1 MLHWFRSRAS
11 GVAATLLLSLA
22 ALVGSVVSPHQ
33 DDCHDPGCRLV
44 VVEHDAA
51 AHRITAPSTRTADS
65 HPLHCLVC
73 HWTRTFRPQITAKF
87 VATPAVL
94 IRTYVRFDLITLA
107 RNAQVAQPP
116 LRSPPASPV
125 EA

>member
-11 GVAATLLLSLA
+11 GVAAMLLLSLA
-22 ALVGSVVSPHQ
+22 ALDGSAVSPHE
-33 DDCHDPGCRLV
+33 DDCHDPGCSLA
-44 VVEHDAA
+44 VVEHDAT
-51 AHRITAPSTRTADS
+51 AHRITASSTVPGS

-73 HWTRTFRPQITAKF
+73 HWTRTFRPQIATTF
-87 VATPAVL
+87 VASPTVL
-94 IRTYVRFDLITLA
+94 VRTYVRFDLVIVA

-116 LRSPPASPV
+116 LRSPPHLQS

>member
-22 ALVGSVVSPHQ
+22 ALGGSAVSPHE
-33 DDCHDPGCRLV
+33 DDCHDPGCSVV
-44 VVEHDAA
+44 VVEHDAT
-51 AHRITAPSTRTADS
+51 AHRITTPSTIADS

-73 HWTRTFRPQITAKF
+73 HWTRTFRPQITTKF
-87 VATPAVL
+87 IAAPAVL
-94 IRTYVRFDLITLA
+94 IRTYSRFDLITLA
-107 RNAQVAQPP
+107 RKAQVAQPP